1 MRPASVTSL
10 KTYLTCPKKYYYAY
24 IEWLPKEDDKPSIR
38 LSVSNILHAA
48 LTAYHA
54 RATKDWNLLDL
65 ALVETW
71 DPRLFSDLC
80 TSANEYHRSRWILWQ
95 AWSAIS
101 SGETVRYG
109 QNAEL
114 DFGGGKFRSRI
125 DRIDQEPDGISF
137 VEYHLGDRVSEI
149 DQWSFQIYASIS
161 AKLMK
166 QPVKSVRVIQLGAE
180 EPELK
185 LNPED
190 PFKLENDIKRLRR
203 VIDSDQR
210 HMPHPDQHCRF
221 CAYSNICDAAESVLG
236 SGRIKQSNE
245 LFRIFRALEILI
257 EAGESI
263 DTLKTLALK
272 AVNQIHFEAKLI
284 WIDGRE
290 VGPELLDAAK
300 KKIEIEGGIVEEETK
315 LTLHEGDSLIV
326 PVSDVGFI
334 VFPKAVSRTSAE
346 IFGRSLR
353 IAWERT
359 NNYIA
364 ATTDGLTGLARR
376 EIFEDKINR
385 LSGQDYTLIICDI
398 DRFKLI
404 NDTYGH
410 EGGDVCLKIFADIVR
425 NERGVVSYRIGG
437 EEFLLFIPSKDLD
450 YCRRKAEEIRKN
462 IAEREIIY
470 DGKKIQMTTS
480 FGIASGE
487 NFVSAR
493 EILKRAD
500 AALYRAKEKGRN
512 CVEVF

>member
-1 MRPASVTSL
+1 
-10 KTYLTCPKKYYYAY
+10 
-24 IEWLPKEDDKPSIR
+24 
-38 LSVSNILHAA
+38 
-48 LTAYHA
+48 
-54 RATKDWNLLDL
+54 
-65 ALVETW
+65 
-71 DPRLFSDLC
+71 
-80 TSANEYHRSRWILWQ
+80 
-95 AWSAIS
+95 
-101 SGETVRYG
+101 
-109 QNAEL
+109 
-114 DFGGGKFRSRI
+114 
-125 DRIDQEPDGISF
+125 
-137 VEYHLGDRVSEI
+137 
-149 DQWSFQIYASIS
+149 
-161 AKLMK
+161 MK

-359 NNYIA
+359 NNYIV